1 MNDLRVLNAYAGIG
15 GNRHLWPAE
24 WHVTAVE
31 IDPRV
36 AAEYARRYPNDTV
49 LVEDAHA
56 HVMERAHE
64 YDARWVSPPCPTH
77 SRLALNVAR
86 RKGAEPAPDPRL
98 WDEIE
103 HLRALGGRYVVENV
117 HTYYEPPI
125 APDVV
130 TERHYY
136 WTSTP
141 PLTLTPMGVL
151 PVSGR
156 RVGLTADAIAES
168 YGLPPLP
175 AGSVADRRKAMRNAV
190 VPHEGYEIAM
200 AAFAPQLVTIG
211 PGMTANHTNR
221 TQEEQ

>member
-1 MNDLRVLNAYAGIG
+1 MNELRVLNAYAGIG
-15 GNRHLWPAE
+15 GNRHLWPTE

-56 HVMERAHE
+56 HVMKRAHE
-64 YDARWVSPPCPTH
+64 YDARWTSPPCPTH
-77 SRLALNVAR
+77 SRLAVNVAK
-86 RKGAEPAPDPRL
+86 RKGVEPAPDPRL
-98 WDEIE
+98 WAEIE
-103 HLRALGGRYVVENV
+103 HLRSLGGRYVVENV
-117 HTYYEPPI
+117 HTYYVPPI

-141 PLTLTPMGVL
+141 PLALTPAVVL
-151 PVSGR
+151 PISGR
-156 RVGLTADAIAES
+156 RVGLTADAIAQS
-168 YGLPPLP
+168 YGLPHLP

-190 VPHEGYEIAM
+190 IPHEGYQIAM
-200 AAFAPQLVTIG
+200 AAFIPELVST
-211 PGMTANHTNR
+211 NHTNGS
-221 TQEEQ
+221 TP